1 MGLFLRDCLT
11 VVGGS
16 VVGRGSWVVGEW
28 VVGRWIV
35 GLESWVVGR
44 ASEIPI

>member
-1 MGLFLRDCLT
+1 MGRLWFA
-11 VVGGS
+11 
-16 VVGRGSWVVGEW
+16 GRGSWVVGEW

-44 ASEIPI
+44 AAEIPIRN

>member
-1 MGLFLRDCLT
+1 MGRSWFA
-11 VVGGS
+11 S
-16 VVGRGSWVVGEW
+16 RGSWVVGEW

-44 ASEIPI
+44 APEIPIRN